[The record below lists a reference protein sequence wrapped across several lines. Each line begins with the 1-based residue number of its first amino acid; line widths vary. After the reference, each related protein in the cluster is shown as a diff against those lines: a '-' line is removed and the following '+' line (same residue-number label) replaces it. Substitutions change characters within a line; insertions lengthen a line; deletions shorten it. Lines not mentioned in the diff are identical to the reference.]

1 MLFKEGTDMSAKQNH
16 FTKKA
21 IVLLGTALTGLTL
34 AGALTITEA
43 KANTLTIQSSQ
54 PTTNAVKQAKEQ
66 LYQTLQ
72 SRSFRY
78 FNNGK
83 DLAEVHNGIRAVF
96 ENEYELY
103 SNYELSKPSDKKLDE
118 AAFYNKINENLENDP
133 ELSYIL
139 TKTEY
144 YKVFKDIYP
153 EGALLISRSSSR

>member
-1 MLFKEGTDMSAKQNH
+1 MSASAKQNH

-43 KANTLTIQSSQ
+43 KAIAIHSSQ
-54 PTTNAVKQAKEQ
+54 QTNPVTQAKEQ

-83 DLAEVHNGIRAVF
+83 DLAEVHNGIMAVF
-96 ENEYELY
+96 ENEYKTY
-103 SNYELSKPSDKKLDE
+103 SEYDLSKPFGEKLDE
-118 AAFYNKINENLENDP
+118 VAFYNKINENLEKDT
-133 ELSYIL
+133 ELYYIL
-139 TKTEY
+139 TEEQY

>member
-1 MLFKEGTDMSAKQNH
+1 MSAKQNH

-83 DLAEVHNGIRAVF
+83 DLAEVHNGIKTVF
-96 ENEYELY
+96 EIEYETYREYDL
-103 SNYELSKPSDKKLDE
+103 SNTSSEKLDE
-118 AAFYNKINENLENDP
+118 AAFYHKIDENLKKDST
-133 ELSYIL
+133 LSYIL
-139 TKTEY
+139 TDEQY
-144 YKVFKDIYP
+144 YKVFEGIYP
-153 EGALLISRSSSR
+153 KGARLIARRSNR

>member
-1 MLFKEGTDMSAKQNH
+1 MSAKQNH

-21 IVLLGTALTGLTL
+21 ITLLGTALTGLTL

-83 DLAEVHNGIRAVF
+83 DLAEVHNGIKAVF
-96 ENEYELY
+96 EIEYETY
-103 SNYELSKPSDKKLDE
+103 SEYELSKPSGKKLDE
-118 AAFYNKINENLENDP
+118 ATFYKTINDNLKKNP
-133 ELSYIL
+133 ELTYIL
-139 TKTEY
+139 NEEQH
-144 YKVFKDIYP
+144 YKVFEGIYP
-153 EGALLISRSSSR
+153 KGARLIARRSSR